1 MSYIFITSNNFFYSA
16 GSYCGT
22 ALHHAA
28 KKGLEQTVHL
38 LLSHGGT
45 IVYIQHTIFLP
56 CDSST
61 TVTSFAVFLQLIRL

>member
-1 MSYIFITSNNFFYSA
+1 MSIIFITSINFFYSA

-45 IVYIQHTIFLP
+45 IVYI
-56 CDSST
+56 
-61 TVTSFAVFLQLIRL
+61 